1 MGRSRRG
8 KKADLVVLNL
18 DVPNAVPTYDV
29 YSQIV
34 YSLKASEVET
44 VMIGGKT
51 VMKDGKPLTVDEAS
65 VVEKAREYGRKI
77 F

>member
-1 MGRSRRG
+1 
-8 KKADLVVLNL
+8 
-18 DVPNAVPTYDV
+18 
-29 YSQIV
+29 
-34 YSLKASEVET
+34 
-44 VMIGGKT
+44 MIGGKT

>member
-1 MGRSRRG
+1 M
-8 KKADLVVLNL
+8 
-18 DVPNAVPTYDV
+18 PTYDV

-51 VMKDGKPLTVDEAS
+51 VVKDGKLLTVDEAS